1 MPVCQIV
8 LTEHQARFV
17 ERLVAS
23 GRYHNADEVLR
34 EGLRLVERREQEDEA
49 RLAALRLA
57 IGIGIADIDAGFL
70 HAFDSAPE
78 LAQHLA
84 TVASGVLGE

>member
-1 MPVCQIV
+1 MPICQIL

-17 ERLVAS
+17 EQLVAS
-23 GRYHNADEVLR
+23 GRYRDADEVLR

-70 HAFDSAPE
+70 HAFDFAPE
-78 LAQHLA
+78 LAEHLA
-84 TVASGVLGE
+84 TVASGVLDE